1 MADLTTYL
9 SLSQTHTLVLQQ
21 AKKMAKLLK
30 SKKAQYQRESH
41 CKLRSDNCIHVY
53 LMHYSF
59 PPLIEASSGSGV
71 LELSVLQGRNLVAKD
86 TNGEFILGFSQST
99 AALVLL

>member
-1 MADLTTYL
+1 
-9 SLSQTHTLVLQQ
+9 
-21 AKKMAKLLK
+21 
-30 SKKAQYQRESH
+30 
-41 CKLRSDNCIHVY
+41 
-53 LMHYSF
+53 MHYSF

-86 TNGEFILGFSQST
+86 TNGEFILGFSRST